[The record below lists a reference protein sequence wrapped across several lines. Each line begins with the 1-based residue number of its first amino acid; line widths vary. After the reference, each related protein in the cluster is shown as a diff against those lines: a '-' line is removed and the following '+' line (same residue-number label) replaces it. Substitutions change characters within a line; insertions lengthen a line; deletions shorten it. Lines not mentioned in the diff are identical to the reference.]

1 MCFFSSRKT
10 LAELASLAISVK
22 RGGMKVLVVLDGGVG
37 DGLVGWWVGRC
48 RCGRRVYARERAFHT
63 YRTQTPHAH
72 SR

>member
-37 DGLVGWWVGRC
+37 DGLVVL
-48 RCGRRVYARERAFHT
+48 AFLEGIGGG
-63 YRTQTPHAH
+63 AV
-72 SR
+72 SDFWL